1 MRHQDPLSLT
11 RINFNHSMDKYSRMQ
26 KSLKWM
32 VTPYESMV
40 MDSMDTQFN
49 LMHYNVCNYLF
60 MLGLKFNHMN
70 KTDPRRHDVVC
81 NDATNFGH

>member
-1 MRHQDPLSLT
+1 
-11 RINFNHSMDKYSRMQ
+11 
-26 KSLKWM
+26 
-32 VTPYESMV
+32 MV

-49 LMHYNVCNYLF
+49 LMHYNVCNYSF